1 VPRDS
6 IYLFIDESGDLLP
19 YELGSSNLVLA
30 AFATTS
36 PNLIS
41 SKINEL
47 RYQLL
52 SSGVGISNFH
62 AADDSRV
69 IRSEFLRNLIDLPD
83 CMGISIGVQKAMEFT
98 ITDVKAL
105 YIKMLLA
112 LVKEIVKAS
121 ELNVTLIILIDLTLD
136 RTSRSE
142 AKRVL
147 KSLCRNFGIKNY
159 IYFQSM
165 KSDGCG
171 QIADYL
177 AWSHFQSL
185 ERENPNYLF
194 EMKRLINAIEIQ
206 LDDPPG

>member
-1 VPRDS
+1 MPRDS

-98 ITDVKAL
+98 ITDIKAL
-105 YIKMLLA
+105 YTKMLLA
-112 LVKEIVKAS
+112 LVKEIVKTS

-147 KSLCRNFGIKNY
+147 KNLCRNFGIKNY

-185 ERENPNYLF
+185 ERENPNYLL
-194 EMKRLINAIEIQ
+194 EMKRLINAREIQ